1 MEEKVKK
8 EGGNLLYVNKFI
20 PGQEYKRSE
29 IHDKYGGNRQ
39 RGISNSKDHPM
50 IFIFT
55 GKSGENYGY
64 EDGWQDNTTFY
75 YTGEGQ
81 VGDQEFKEGNKA
93 LRDHLA
99 NGKELFLFEKS
110 DRSGYYELINQ
121 FNCTGYHLKN
131 GKDKNGST
139 REIIIFELEVVGEYN
154 QTLIKETNED
164 ILNKTLEELRQL
176 AINTVNNTHTPNLQ
190 QQKSNVYKRAN
201 AIKVY
206 ALKRANGICESC
218 DEEAPFIGVN
228 NQPFLEVHHLNRLSD
243 GGIDHPVNVAAI
255 CPNCHRRSH
264 HGKDQTSFNN
274 RIKEKI
280 HIKENR
286 S

>member
-1 MEEKVKK
+1 M
-8 EGGNLLYVNKFI
+8 YVNKFI